1 MAVLCPPAPLT
12 VKTTLAVTPEGND
25 SLKTATPGES
35 MKGMLFAAVQSS
47 QAHDAPASV
56 ANVTIASACHLS
68 APVVPQVE
76 GGRVTGCR
84 EVSQPEVV
92 GVD

>member
-12 VKTTLAVTPEGND
+12 VKTTLAGTLEGND
-25 SLKTATPGES
+25 GPKTATPGES
-35 MKGMLFAAVQSS
+35 VKGMPFAAVQSS
-47 QAHDAPASV
+47 QAHDMPASV
-56 ANVTIASACHLS
+56 ANATIASAYHLS
-68 APVVPQVE
+68 APVVPQAD

-84 EVSQPEVV
+84 EVSQPEVA